1 MQFDD
6 QQVDA
11 GQLDDRRGMSSGAKL
26 GAGAGG
32 IGVVGLLVVLVVSL
46 LGGSGGGTADV
57 LDQVLGGGTGVGGP
71 SGEHDERRRATL
83 QRGGEH
89 RQVRGLLRPEDL
101 QRGERGLGGGAA
113 AARRDVHEPA
123 AGVLPAG
130 GADRRLRHGEQP
142 RPGRSTALRTS
153 GCTSTWAS
161 STSCSTEFG
170 ATGRYCPGVRRRARG
185 RAPPA
190 EPARDRAARATAAT
204 DAPAAGERAVGADG
218 AAGRLLRRRLGR
230 PGQPARERADH
241 EGGVRP
247 GDDRGGCRRRRPDPG
262 ESGGRVDP
270 ESFTHGSS
278 AQRQQW
284 FSTGFT
290 SADPGRCDTFSQ

>member
-71 SGEHDERRRATL
+71 SGGTTSDVERRCNVAGSIDRY
-83 QRGGEH
+83 
-89 RQVRGLLRPEDL
+89 EDCYVL
-101 QRGERGLGGGAA
+101 KIFNEVNEVWAA
-113 AARRDVHEPA
+113 ALPQYGETYTNPRLVFFQQAART
-123 AGVLPAG
+123 G
-130 GADRRLRHGEQP
+130 GCG
-142 RPGRSTALRTS
+142 T
-153 GCTSTWAS
+153 AS
-161 STSCSTEFG
+161 SRTGPFYCPPDQRVYVDLGFLDQLLTEFG
-170 ATGRYCPGVRRRARG
+170 ATGRYAQAYVVAHEVGHHLQNLLGIEPRVRQQQQTHPRQANALSVRMELQADCYAGVWGALANQRG
-185 RAPPA
+185 NVRITKA
-190 EPARDRAARATAAT
+190 EFDQAMTAA
-204 DAPAAGERAVGADG
+204 AAV
-218 AAGRLLRRRLGR
+218 
-230 PGQPARERADH
+230 
-241 EGGVRP
+241 
-247 GDDRGGCRRRRPDPG
+247 GDDRIQAS
-262 ESGGRVDP
+262 SGGRVDP